1 MKKFLIF
8 LLLLAVIIGGGAL
21 YGWNLYNSVGKHP
34 LDTDKE
40 TLVIEVEPNDN
51 LNKVLNKLDNEGLL
65 RNLLLTKV
73 YLRYNPVESAL
84 KPGTYE
90 INAQATIEEII
101 TELNEGKDIN
111 EIIVTLPEG
120 LTIEKMGE
128 VFETA
133 GMFTKDSFI
142 ASAVS
147 YPVPTWLEAVEG
159 RRYVMEGF
167 LAPNTYKFRKG
178 QTADYVVNYLYKA
191 FVKEMKDIGEEMGKE
206 ITTDRWNRIL
216 TVASMI
222 EREAGNVAEMPMISS
237 VIYNRLAK
245 GMPLQIDATV
255 VYALG
260 LNGTDKVTLDDLQ
273 VDSPYNTYKVKT
285 LPLGPIANP
294 GAAAIKAA
302 LTPLQSPNIYYVLDP
317 SKGEHFFT
325 PNYNEFLQKKSEFSG
340 N

>member
-34 LDTDKE
+34 LDTDEE
-40 TLVIEVEPNDN
+40 TLIIEVEPNDN
-51 LNKVLNKLDNEGLL
+51 LNKVLNKLENEGLL
-65 RNLLLTKV
+65 RNFLMTKV
-73 YLRYNPVESAL
+73 YLRYNPVESSL
-84 KPGTYE
+84 QPGSFK
-90 INAQATIEEII
+90 INAQGTIEEII
-101 TELNEGKDIN
+101 TELNEGKDLN

-142 ASAVS
+142 AAAVS

-167 LAPNTYKFRKG
+167 LAPNTYKFKKG

-191 FVKEMKDIGEEMGKE
+191 FVKEMKDIGTELGKE
-206 ITTDRWNRIL
+206 LTTDRWNRIL
-216 TVASMI
+216 TVAAMI
-222 EREAGNVAEMPMISS
+222 EREAGNVAEMPKISA
-237 VIYNRLAK
+237 VIYNRLAID
-245 GMPLQIDATV
+245 MPLQIDATV

-260 LNGTDKVTLDDLQ
+260 LNGTDKVTLDDLK
-273 VDSPYNTYKVKT
+273 VDSPYNTYKNKN

-302 LTPLQSPNIYYVLDP
+302 LSPIPSKDIYYVLDP

>member
-1 MKKFLIF
+1 LKKFLIF

-40 TLVIEVEPNDN
+40 TLIIEVEPNDT
-51 LNKVLNKLDNEGLL
+51 LNKVLNKLDNEGLM
-65 RNLLLTKV
+65 RNLMLTKV

-90 INAQATIEEII
+90 INAQASIKEII
-101 TELNEGKDIN
+101 AQLNEGKDIN

-142 ASAVS
+142 AAAVS

-159 RRYVMEGF
+159 RRYVMEGY

-191 FVKEMKDIGEEMGKE
+191 FAKEMKDIGTELGKE
-206 ITTDRWNRIL
+206 ITTDRWNRVL

-222 EREAGNVAEMPMISS
+222 EREAGSVAEMPKISA
-237 VIYNRLAK
+237 VIYNRLAIN
-245 GMPLQIDATV
+245 MPLQIDATV

-260 LNGTDKVTLDDLQ
+260 LNGTEKVTLDDLQ
-273 VDSPYNTYKVKT
+273 VDSPYNTYKYKN

-302 LTPLQSPNIYYVLDP
+302 LNPEPSDDIYYVLDP

>member
-1 MKKFLIF
+1 M
-8 LLLLAVIIGGGAL
+8 IIGGGAL

-34 LDTDKE
+34 LETTEDT
-40 TLVIEVEPNDN
+40 LLIEVEPNDT
-51 LNKVLNKLDNEGLL
+51 LNKVLTKLDSEGLL
-65 RNLLLTKV
+65 RNFLMTKV
-73 YLRYNPVESAL
+73 YLRYNPVESSL
-84 KPGTYE
+84 QPGTYKV
-90 INAQATIEEII
+90 NAQGTLEEII
-101 TELNEGKDIN
+101 RELNEGKDLN

-133 GMFTKDSFI
+133 GMFSKDSFI
-142 ASAVS
+142 AAAVS
-147 YPVPTWLEAVEG
+147 YPVPTWLEATEG

-167 LAPNTYKFRKG
+167 LAPNTYKFKKG
-178 QTADYVVNYLYKA
+178 QTPDYVVNYLYKA
-191 FVKEMKDIGEEMGKE
+191 FVREMKDIGAELGKE
-206 ITTDRWNRIL
+206 LPTERWNRIL

-222 EREAGNVAEMPMISS
+222 EREAGSVAEMPKIAA
-237 VIYNRLAK
+237 VIYNRLAIDK
-245 GMPLQIDATV
+245 PLQIDATV

-260 LNGTDKVTLDDLQ
+260 LNGTDKVTLDDLK
-273 VDSPYNTYKVKT
+273 VDSPYNTYKYKN

-302 LTPLQSPNIYYVLDP
+302 LSPIPSKDIYYVLDP

-325 PNYNEFLQKKSEFSG
+325 PDYNEFLQKKNEFSG

>member
-1 MKKFLIF
+1 LKKFLIF

-34 LDTDKE
+34 LDTEEE
-40 TLVIEVEPNDN
+40 TLLIEVEPNDT
-51 LNKVLNKLDNEGLL
+51 LNKVLNKLENEGLL
-65 RNLLLTKV
+65 KNLLLTKV
-73 YLRYNPVESAL
+73 YLRYNPVESSL
-84 KPGTYE
+84 RPGTYE
-90 INAQATIEEII
+90 VNAQGSIEEII
-101 TELNEGKDIN
+101 TELNEGKDLN

-128 VFETA
+128 VFENA

-142 ASAVS
+142 AAAVS

-167 LAPNTYKFRKG
+167 LAPNTYKFQKG
-178 QTADYVVNYLYKA
+178 QTADYVVNYLFKA
-191 FVKEMKDIGEEMGKE
+191 FVKEMKDIGTELGKE
-206 ITTDRWNRIL
+206 LTTDRWNRIL

-245 GMPLQIDATV
+245 DMPLQIDATV

-260 LNGTDKVTLDDLQ
+260 LNGTDKVTLDDLK
-273 VDSPYNTYKVKT
+273 VDSPYNTYKYKN

-302 LTPLQSPNIYYVLDP
+302 ITPLVSPNIYYVLDP

>member
-1 MKKFLIF
+1 M
-8 LLLLAVIIGGGAL
+8 IIGGGAL
-21 YGWNLYNSVGKHP
+21 YGWNLYNSVGEHP
-34 LDTDKE
+34 LVTTEDT
-40 TLVIEVEPNDN
+40 LLIEVEPNDT
-51 LNKVLNKLDNEGLL
+51 LNKVLTKLDGEGLL
-65 RNLLLTKV
+65 RNFLMTKV
-73 YLRYNPVESAL
+73 YLRYNPVESSL
-84 KPGTYE
+84 QPGTYKV
-90 INAQATIEEII
+90 NAQGTIEEII
-101 TELNEGKDIN
+101 TELNEGKDLN

-142 ASAVS
+142 AAAVS
-147 YPVPTWLEAVEG
+147 YPVPTWLEATEG

-167 LAPNTYKFRKG
+167 LAPNTYKFKKG

-191 FVKEMKDIGEEMGKE
+191 FVKEMKDIGAEIGKE
-206 ITTDRWNRIL
+206 LPTERWNRIL
-216 TVASMI
+216 TVASMV
-222 EREAGNVAEMPMISS
+222 EREAGSVAEMPMIAS

-245 GMPLQIDATV
+245 NMPLQIDATV

-260 LNGTDKVTLDDLQ
+260 LNGTDKVTLEDLK

-302 LTPLQSPNIYYVLDP
+302 ISPELSGNIYYVLDP

-325 PNYNEFLQKKSEFSG
+325 ANYNEFLQKKSEFSG